1 MQNQIIQKNE
11 YKSTLSVLGKAF
23 STLLAMLG
31 ALMMTLLLLKFALN
45 AATEWSP
52 TQTARKCF
60 YFPEKIT
67 LPDRESSLHL
77 LMSSA
82 FFGSDALYFDD
93 GEENTGLTEP
103 YKPNTSEGEGKNTP
117 QNPIGEP
124 TPPNQGDHTADDN
137 TDIYAFDR
145 SLVPSGELALFP
157 YDLTLNSKLGEILLS
172 NTTEYKIDTAEFLAR
187 EYPIK
192 TALDAYSPSEPLV
205 LIIHTHGTESYSPD
219 GAISTPTSAIQRS
232 SDTSENMIAV
242 GKVMADLLNSSGIPT
257 VHCETMH
264 DLESY
269 TRSYNLAA
277 DTIQK
282 YLKKYPSIKYVFD
295 VHRDAIVRTNGDLIR
310 PITKINGEVAAQIML
325 LVGTNEMG
333 ADHPNWEDNMTVA
346 THLQYRL
353 TSCYTKFACPINIRT
368 ASFNEQFTKGS
379 LLIEIGSAAN
389 SLEEAKT
396 AAKYLTYS
404 IIDMIKDNE
413 S

>member
-11 YKSTLSVLGKAF
+11 YKSSFHLLTRAF

-31 ALMMTLLLLKFALN
+31 ALVLTLLLLKLAVST
-45 AATEWSP
+45 AAEWSP

-67 LPDRESSLHL
+67 LPSRESATQL
-77 LMSSA
+77 LLSTA
-82 FFGSDALYFDD
+82 FFGSDALYFDE
-93 GEENTGLTEP
+93 GEENTGMTEP
-103 YKPNTSEGEGKNTP
+103 YIPNVSESDNGDTP

-124 TPPNQGDHTADDN
+124 SSPEGNDKEPAGVTNL
-137 TDIYAFDR
+137 YEFDR

-157 YDLTLNSKLGEILLS
+157 YDLTQNSKLGEILLS
-172 NTTEYKIDTAEFLAR
+172 NTTAYTIDTSEYLAR

-192 TALDAYSPSEPLV
+192 ASLSDYSQNEPLV
-205 LIIHTHGTESYSPD
+205 LIIHTHGTEAYSKN
-219 GAISTPTSAIQRS
+219 GAISTPASAVQRS
-232 SDTSENMIAV
+232 SDTAQNMIAV
-242 GKVMADLLNSSGIPT
+242 GKVMADLLNESGIPT
-257 VHCETMH
+257 IHCEIMH

-282 YLKKYPSIKYVFD
+282 YLAKYPSIQYVFD

-310 PITKINGEVAAQIML
+310 PITKINGEIAAQIML
-325 LVGTNEMG
+325 LVGTNEAG
-333 ADHPNWEDNMTVA
+333 ADHPSWEENMTVA
-346 THLQYRL
+346 THLQHRL
-353 TSCYTKFACPINIRT
+353 TLSYTRFARPINIRT
-368 ASFNEQFTKGS
+368 ASFNEQFAKGS

-389 SLEEAKT
+389 SLEEAKV

-404 IIDMIKDNE
+404 IIDMIKDNG